1 MWSKPESVIK
11 KKRKKQS
18 IGTKLSLA
26 YAILTTII
34 IGGAA
39 ISFFL
44 FNRHKVQKEG
54 ISNVRQLSETSMAQI
69 DSLLMAMDQASID
82 AMTANSFMEI
92 WDRVMTDQ
100 NEEDIRDMKR
110 ILTKAYSTKSNIRR
124 VTVYDRNGTYV
135 STGETS
141 ATASEVQ
148 ERIAMIESRYNM
160 RSYNSRAYVS
170 PHLDFWHKE
179 SDTFV
184 ISEIKPVKNKDTE
197 IIGYIEIQQN
207 SFYLQ
212 NVCDLKWNGR
222 EIDVVVYIE
231 DNDDLFYMTL
241 PDTEESR
248 AYADRVRV
256 SVQQYSKIKEDSL
269 AIYAT
274 TSSNYYTAKT
284 VVILEKSDL
293 NESLYKLLEGIGVIA
308 VAMMMITI
316 CYSVWMTRRIM
327 RPINL
332 LVSRMEDTDL
342 HNLNLKYNLKV
353 NDRETETLVYAFDR
367 MADRLNE
374 TLQKQKQLE
383 AVQTRTLFSAL
394 QSEMGPHFLY
404 NSLGG
409 IANLCESGENEQ
421 AADACYSLTEILRY
435 ASDYE
440 NSEVAIGEE
449 IENLKAYMAI
459 MLSRYRQR
467 IQFEMYIDDEA
478 KYIMIPKLTLQ
489 PLVENAIRY
498 SLMEHDHVIV
508 KVYAIILGDKLIIEV
523 KDNGCGIGEDAK
535 REIQERLIGFRN
547 TDVSFSLNQQIK
559 FGGMGLGGTLIR
571 LSIYYGEG
579 FWYELLDNND
589 EGGTTILFG
598 VDIGHYR

>member
-1 MWSKPESVIK
+1 MWNKP
-11 KKRKKQS
+11 KKQS

-39 ISFFL
+39 IFFFL
-44 FNRHKVQKEG
+44 FNRHKVQQEG
-54 ISNVRQLSETSMAQI
+54 ISNVRQLSETSMAQT

-92 WDRVMTDQ
+92 WDRVMSGQ
-100 NEEDIRDMKR
+100 EDKEDTKAMKR

-135 STGETS
+135 STGETT
-141 ATASEVQ
+141 ATAQEVKD
-148 ERIAMIESRYNM
+148 RIAMIESRYNM

-179 SDTFV
+179 SNTFV

-222 EIDVVVYIE
+222 KIDVIVFME
-231 DNDDLFYMTL
+231 DNDDLFYMTR
-241 PDTEESR
+241 PDTEENR
-248 AYADRVRV
+248 RYTDRVRA
-256 SVQQYSKIKEDSL
+256 SVQQYSKIKEDNV

-293 NESLYKLLEGIGVIA
+293 NESLYKLLGGIGVIT
-308 VAMMMITI
+308 VAMMIITI
-316 CYSVWMTRRIM
+316 CYSVWMTRVIM

-332 LVSRMEDTDL
+332 LVSRMEDTEL
-342 HNLNLKYNLKV
+342 HNLNLKSNLKAK
-353 NDRETETLVYAFDR
+353 DKETETLVHAFDR

-383 AVQTRTLFSAL
+383 VMQTRTLFSAL

-440 NSEVAIGEE
+440 NSEVAIGVE

-523 KDNGCGIGEDAK
+523 KDNGCGIGEEAK
-535 REIQERLIGFRN
+535 REIQERLISFQN
-547 TDVSFSLNQQIK
+547 IDVSFSLNQQIK

-571 LSIYYGEG
+571 LSIYYGES
-579 FWYELLDNND
+579 FWYELQNNND
-589 EGGTTILFG
+589 EGGTTILLG
-598 VDIGHYR
+598 MDIGHYR

>member
-1 MWSKPESVIK
+1 MWNKP
-11 KKRKKQS
+11 KKQS

-39 ISFFL
+39 IFFFL
-44 FNRHKVQKEG
+44 FNRHKVQQEG
-54 ISNVRQLSETSMAQI
+54 ISNVRQLSETSMAQT

-92 WDRVMTDQ
+92 WDRVMSGQ
-100 NEEDIRDMKR
+100 EDKEDTKAMKR

-135 STGETS
+135 STGETT
-141 ATASEVQ
+141 ATAQEVKD
-148 ERIAMIESRYNM
+148 RIAMIESRYNM

-179 SDTFV
+179 SNTFV

-222 EIDVVVYIE
+222 KIDVIVFME
-231 DNDDLFYMTL
+231 DNDDLFYMTR
-241 PDTEESR
+241 PDTEENR
-248 AYADRVRV
+248 RYTDRVRA
-256 SVQQYSKIKEDSL
+256 SVQQYSKIKEDNV

-293 NESLYKLLEGIGVIA
+293 NESLYKLLGGIGVIT
-308 VAMMMITI
+308 VAMMIITI
-316 CYSVWMTRRIM
+316 CYSVWMTRVIM

-332 LVSRMEDTDL
+332 LVSRMEDTEL
-342 HNLNLKYNLKV
+342 HNLNLKSNLKAK
-353 NDRETETLVYAFDR
+353 DKETETLVHAFDR

-383 AVQTRTLFSAL
+383 VMQTRTLFSAL

-440 NSEVAIGEE
+440 NSEVAIGVE

-523 KDNGCGIGEDAK
+523 KDNGCGIGEEAK
-535 REIQERLIGFRN
+535 REIQERLISFQN
-547 TDVSFSLNQQIK
+547 IDVSLSLNQQIK

-571 LSIYYGEG
+571 LSIYYGES
-579 FWYELLDNND
+579 FWYELQNNND
-589 EGGTTILFG
+589 EGGTTILLG
-598 VDIGHYR
+598 MDIGHYR

>member
-1 MWSKPESVIK
+1 MRKNREKERAKK
-11 KKRKKQS
+11 KKRS

-26 YAILTTII
+26 YAILTTTI

-39 ISFFL
+39 IFFFM
-44 FNRHKVQKEG
+44 FNRYNMQREG
-54 ISNVRQLSETSMAQI
+54 ISNVRQLSETAMAQT

-82 AMTANSFMEI
+82 AMTSNSFMDV
-92 WDRVMTDQ
+92 WNRVMSGGD
-100 NEEDIRDMKR
+100 EEDVRDMKR
-110 ILTKAYSTKSNIRR
+110 ILTKAYNTKSNIRR
-124 VTVYDRNGTYV
+124 VSVYDRNGTYV

-141 ATASEVQ
+141 ATASEVR

-160 RSYNSRAYVS
+160 NRYNSRAYVL

-179 SDTFV
+179 SNTYV

-197 IIGYIEIQQN
+197 TVGYIEIQQN
-207 SFYLQ
+207 SFYLK

-222 EIDVVVYIE
+222 RIDVAVFIE
-231 DNDDLFYMTL
+231 DNNELFYMTF
-241 PDTEESR
+241 PETEESVR
-248 AYADRVRV
+248 QIENIRSRVEE
-256 SVQQYSKIKEDSL
+256 YSKIKEDSS

-284 VVILEKSDL
+284 VVILEKRAL
-293 NESLYKLLEGIGVIA
+293 NESAFKLLGGVGAIA
-308 VAMMMITI
+308 VVMMVITVF
-316 CYSVWMTRRIM
+316 YSFWMTKVIM

-332 LVSRMEDTDL
+332 LVTRMEDTDL
-342 HNLNLKYNLKV
+342 HNLNLKRNIKV
-353 NDRETETLVYAFDR
+353 KDKETQTLVYAFDR

-374 TLQKQKQLE
+374 TLKKQKQLE

-478 KYIMIPKLTLQ
+478 KYILIPKLTLQ

-508 KVYAIILGDKLIIEV
+508 KVYAVILGDSLIIEV
-523 KDNGCGIGEDAK
+523 KDNGCGIGEEARK
-535 REIQERLIGFRN
+535 EIQHRLFSFQN
-547 TDVSFSLNQQIK
+547 TDVSFSLNNQIK

-571 LSIYYGEG
+571 LSIYYGES
-579 FWYELLDNND
+579 FWYELSDDND

-598 VDIGHYR
+598 MDIGHYR